1 MGERPVRFGSGG
13 TTNNPSKQLNTSRI
27 EFETKGMA
35 TFIQNRGIDVKWER
49 AWLCTCRNPMTLSPK
64 SDCNICKGRGIAY
77 QPAVK
82 ERMMIQSQ
90 EKGIS
95 NQDLG
100 LIDSGTAIGTTE
112 LDSRITFRDRITVP
126 DVEIYQSFIFNVTER
141 RVNNG
146 VFLSYDVKRLEDVYG
161 VNGEPLVDG
170 VDFTMDYKTNTL
182 YPDKKLIG
190 TNMSINMAVTLRY
203 IVIDLLKE
211 SRYQYTTFAVKE
223 TQFENLPRKLL
234 LKRED
239 IFIDSE
245 PFSLDINT
253 EARIKELEKANGTPD
268 EEDKEKGM
276 LDPKR
281 KSNEQGGFFGGKL
294 NG

>member
-1 MGERPVRFGSGG
+1 MSEQPIRFGSAGES
-13 TTNNPSKQLNTSRI
+13 NNPSKTINTSRI

-35 TFIQNRGIDVKWER
+35 SFIENRGIDVLWER

-64 SDCNICKGRGIAY
+64 SDCPICRGRGIAY

-82 ERMMIQSQ
+82 VRMAIQSQ

-100 LIDSGTAIGTTE
+100 LLDTGTAIGTTE
-112 LDSRITFRDRITVP
+112 LESKITFRDRITVP
-126 DVEIYQSFIFNVTER
+126 EVKIYQSFIFNVNKR
-141 RVNNG
+141 RIKNG
-146 VFLSYDVKRLEDVYG
+146 LFLSYDVNSIEDIYGKDGRLLIEG
-161 VNGEPLVDG
+161 T
-170 VDFTMDYKTNTL
+170 DFRMDYDTNTI
-182 YPDKKLIG
+182 YPNESLID
-190 TNMSINMAVTLRY
+190 TNISINMAVTLRY

-223 TQFENLPRKLL
+223 TQFESLPKKLL

-239 IFIDSE
+239 VFIDSE
-245 PFSLDINT
+245 PFSLDIDT
-253 EARIKELEKANGTPD
+253 ASRMEELEGKKDTS
-268 EEDKEKGM
+268 ESM
-276 LDPKR
+276 VDPKR
-281 KSNEQGGFFGGKL
+281 KPTKTGGFFGGKL